1 MGVFFGVATALG
13 RAEEDFAV
21 GDALAAEV
29 AWEDR
34 VVEPV
39 GASELAAALDRSDP
53 AGCDAVSGDAACE
66 VLATVR
72 SASIVP
78 AADAFG
84 CGAPVVELQ
93 EASTISNTPIRANTA
108 ATTADSRPGIRRRPG
123 RGETCSGIA
132 LLRHVGGCSGAAA
145 ATDQWAC
152 WRFVDRSAPDW

>member
-123 RGETCSGIA
+123 RGETCSCIA